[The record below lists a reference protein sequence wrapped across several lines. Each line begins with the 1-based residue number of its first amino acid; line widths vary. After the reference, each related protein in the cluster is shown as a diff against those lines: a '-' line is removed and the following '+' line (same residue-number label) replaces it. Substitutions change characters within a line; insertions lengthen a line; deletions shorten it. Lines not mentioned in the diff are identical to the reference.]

1 VLTICLGCLTD
12 EVCQANNN
20 NEKCDDVTHLCVPAW
35 VEDARG
41 AIASGDPAGG
51 IAGDVGDNLKS
62 DNTTID
68 GDTIVTLADLVN
80 DLLDLRDGNRSS
92 INSHF
97 HF

>member
-1 VLTICLGCLTD
+1 
-12 EVCQANNN
+12 
-20 NEKCDDVTHLCVPAW
+20 

-41 AIASGDPAGG
+41 AIASNEPAGG

-68 GDTIVTLADLVN
+68 GDTIVTLASLVT

-92 INSHF
+92 IYIFTHMQHF
-97 HF
+97 